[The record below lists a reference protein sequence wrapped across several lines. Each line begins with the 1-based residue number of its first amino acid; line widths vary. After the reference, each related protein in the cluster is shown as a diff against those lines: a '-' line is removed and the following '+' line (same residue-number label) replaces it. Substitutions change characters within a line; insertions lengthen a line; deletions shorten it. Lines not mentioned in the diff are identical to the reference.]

1 MKQLLGPWQGFANA
15 VGMALSEQ
23 INANFYNTTNHQI
36 INNNTYVFLGD
47 GCLME
52 GITHEAASF
61 AGLHKLKK
69 LIAFW
74 DDNSISIDS
83 EKGDIENWFSE
94 DVLNR
99 FRAYGWDIIE
109 NIDGHDFSKIDSA
122 IKIALKSSNQ
132 L

>member
-1 MKQLLGPWQGFANA
+1 
-15 VGMALSEQ
+15 
-23 INANFYNTTNHQI
+23 
-36 INNNTYVFLGD
+36 
-47 GCLME
+47 ME

-122 IKIALKSSNQ
+122 IKIALKSSKPTLIQCKTIIGKGSPNKENTGSVHGA
-132 L
+132 LWEKKS